1 MKFRCPFLL
10 YLVRFSRQNARVETA
25 VAAILI
31 FAGASFFFAL
41 AETALFSLSKWQAR
55 QLAER
60 HPGAGKIV
68 AQLLDRPQDLLA
80 TLALGNTFANAAML
94 AVALRMVFNAHWT
107 LALTMLTLLV
117 LTLLGC
123 EVLPKTLAVRR
134 PERWALRVAWLMLV
148 FEKITAP
155 LHRVAQQL
163 NAAILKIIAPQAAP
177 IQGSGALKDAE
188 YQELL
193 EMAYRQ
199 GTLDESEK
207 EIILQI
213 ISLDQ
218 RMARDVMRLR
228 AGMACISDDATV
240 GEMIAAAKRFKHR
253 RLPIYDETPDTI
265 VGILN
270 TRALLLDPNID
281 LADAIEFPSFVPETM
296 NLLQLFKSLQKQQ
309 RGLAIVLDEF
319 GGAAGLVTMEDILG
333 QLVGKI
339 RTETLTEGLVM
350 EKLAPDRWRV
360 SGTMRLDDFR
370 REFPALGDV
379 NEVET
384 MGGLLAHLLG
394 IVPATGESALFRGL
408 KLTAEA
414 ADERRVRKL
423 LVQRVK

>member
-1 MKFRCPFLL
+1 M
-10 YLVRFSRQNARVETA
+10 ATA

-55 QLAER
+55 QLAEH

-68 AQLLDRPQDLLA
+68 AQLLERPQDLLA

-134 PERWALRVAWLMLV
+134 PERWALRVAWLMLI

-163 NAAILKIIAPQAAP
+163 NAAILKIITPQASP
-177 IQGSGALKDAE
+177 IQGVGALTDSE

-218 RMARDVMRLR
+218 RTVRDVMRPR
-228 AGMACISDDATV
+228 AGMACISDDVPV

-270 TRALLLDPNID
+270 TRALLLDPKID

-319 GGAAGLVTMEDILG
+319 GGTAGLVTMEDILG

-339 RTETLTEGLVM
+339 RTETQTEGLVM

-379 NEVET
+379 DEVET

-394 IVPATGESALFRGL
+394 VVPATGESAKFRGL
-408 KLTAEA
+408 TLTAEA

-423 LVQRVK
+423 IVQRVK

>member
-1 MKFRCPFLL
+1 M
-10 YLVRFSRQNARVETA
+10 ATA

-55 QLAER
+55 QLAEH

-68 AQLLDRPQDLLA
+68 AQLLERPQDLLA

-94 AVALRMVFNAHWT
+94 AVALRMVFNAHWA
-107 LALTMLTLLV
+107 LALTIATLLV

-163 NAAILKIIAPQAAP
+163 NAAILKIIAPQATP
-177 IQGSGALKDAE
+177 ISGVGALTDAE

-218 RMARDVMRLR
+218 IGR
-228 AGMACISDDATV
+228 AHV
-240 GEMIAAAKRFKHR
+240 
-253 RLPIYDETPDTI
+253 
-265 VGILN
+265 
-270 TRALLLDPNID
+270 
-281 LADAIEFPSFVPETM
+281 
-296 NLLQLFKSLQKQQ
+296 
-309 RGLAIVLDEF
+309 
-319 GGAAGLVTMEDILG
+319 
-333 QLVGKI
+333 
-339 RTETLTEGLVM
+339 
-350 EKLAPDRWRV
+350 
-360 SGTMRLDDFR
+360 
-370 REFPALGDV
+370 
-379 NEVET
+379 
-384 MGGLLAHLLG
+384 
-394 IVPATGESALFRGL
+394 
-408 KLTAEA
+408 
-414 ADERRVRKL
+414 
-423 LVQRVK
+423 

>member
-1 MKFRCPFLL
+1 LAGNLL
-10 YLVRFSRQNARVETA
+10 QTTRVETA
-25 VAAILI
+25 VAAILV

-41 AETALFSLSKWQAR
+41 AETALFSLSKWQVR
-55 QLAER
+55 HLAAR

-68 AQLLDRPQDLLA
+68 AQLLERPQDLLA

-94 AVALRMVFNAHWT
+94 AVALRMVFAAHWT
-107 LALTMLTLLV
+107 LALTLLTLLA

-123 EVLPKTLAVRR
+123 EVLPKTLAVRQ
-134 PERWALRVAWLMLV
+134 PERWALQVAWLLLI
-148 FEKITAP
+148 FEKITTP
-155 LHRVAQQL
+155 LHRLAQQL
-163 NAAILKIIAPQAAP
+163 NSAILKIFAPQTTPTPGA
-177 IQGSGALKDAE
+177 GALSDAE

-193 EMAYRQ
+193 DLAYRQ

-218 RMARDVMRLR
+218 RMARDVMRPR
-228 AGMACISDDATV
+228 AGMACISDDAPV
-240 GEMIAAAKRFKHR
+240 GEMIAAAKKFKHR

-270 TRALLLDPNID
+270 TRALLLDPKID

-296 NLLQLFKSLQKQQ
+296 NLLHLFQSLQKQQ
-309 RGLAIVLDEF
+309 RGLAIVIDEF
-319 GGAAGLVTMEDILG
+319 GGTAGLVTMEDILG
-333 QLVGKI
+333 RLVGTI
-339 RTETLTEGLVM
+339 RAGAQAEGLVM

-360 SGTMRLDDFR
+360 NGTMRVDDFR

-379 NEVET
+379 DEVET

-394 IVPATGESALFRGL
+394 VVPAAGESATFRGL
-408 KLTAEA
+408 QLTAEA

-423 LVQRVK
+423 MVQRLNK